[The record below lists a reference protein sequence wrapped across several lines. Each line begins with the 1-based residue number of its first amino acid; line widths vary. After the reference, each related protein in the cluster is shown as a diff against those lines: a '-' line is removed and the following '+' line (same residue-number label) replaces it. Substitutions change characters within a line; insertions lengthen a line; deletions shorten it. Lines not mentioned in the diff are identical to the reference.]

1 MLGAAGAT
9 SAAVTAPRIRVRPA
23 NALRAARRGGHE
35 ARTRRGPSFPPH
47 PPRRPRDDREPAAR
61 GLGRDDAVDV
71 DDDEDGDDE
80 SSSIAE
86 PSPAEPG
93 DASRDASPSSGASS
107 SPASNPNPF
116 AAWSRRLQ
124 RAVVADDRRG
134 VPFRVASAADI
145 ASALADA
152 RALLGERADIAGE
165 MARAIEET
173 AYSRRDVGWLARD
186 PTAPPALDGTARF
199 EEILD
204 DVRRRS
210 SLGDGSGSR
219 YEPSPAL
226 AGPDA
231 PAYLLVPGLFGDYYP
246 GYMADV
252 RDWFVARGARCRMSV
267 ACDTEGTTR
276 ANAGALAAEVTRWRR
291 EMETETET
299 ESSDHRVIGQA
310 DERTVSVVLI
320 GHSKGGVDAC
330 AACAEYAHL
339 LRGVVRGIVT
349 TQCPYAGSFVSSD
362 LLATETLESLASSAL
377 EIVVGTKRGEG
388 QTLLLP
394 AVRDVTYAS
403 RRHYLAEPQNRIDT
417 RAFPV
422 VSFHTETNHF
432 GSLLFLPA
440 AYARRRY
447 GVASD
452 GLVARCD
459 AEVPGSVCVRWTD
472 EQDHADCAYPRE
484 VSDGAVRA
492 HRASQRKARGGAAG
506 FEGGEG
512 SSGGVQTAPTGEK
525 SPNAERGWAAGEAL
539 VRARAALER
548 ATPER
553 LRGVPSPG
561 EYHEAL
567 VTLLLEQSWDPFA
580 GADERT
586 GEQSAATVVEG
597 TVTDGGET
605 MTARGSGE

>member
-9 SAAVTAPRIRVRPA
+9 CAAVTAPRIRVRPA
-23 NALRAARRGGHE
+23 NALRAARRGGHGAR
-35 ARTRRGPSFPPH
+35 ARTRAPSFPPP
-47 PPRRPRDDREPAAR
+47 PPRRTRDDREPAAQG

-71 DDDEDGDDE
+71 DDEEEDEE

-116 AAWSRRLQ
+116 ASWSRRLQ
-124 RAVVADDRRG
+124 RAVFADDRRG

-165 MARAIEET
+165 MARAIEKT
-173 AYSRRDVGWLARD
+173 AHSRRDVGWLARD
-186 PTAPPALDGTARF
+186 PTARPALDGTARF

-210 SLGDGSGSR
+210 SGDCSGSG

-267 ACDTEGTTR
+267 ACDTEGTVR
-276 ANAGALAAEVTRWRR
+276 ANARALAAEVTAWRR
-291 EMETETET
+291 EMEMETETES
-299 ESSDHRVIGQA
+299 ESF
-310 DERTVSVVLI
+310 DERTAAVVLI

-330 AACAEYAHL
+330 AACAEYAPL

-362 LLATETLESLASSAL
+362 LLATPTLESLAAAAL
-377 EIVVGTKRGEG
+377 EAVTGTRRGEG
-388 QTLLLP
+388 ATLLLP
-394 AVRDVTYAS
+394 AVRDLTYAS
-403 RRHYLAEPQNRIDT
+403 RRTYLASVPHPDP

-422 VSFHTETNHF
+422 VSFHTETTHH

-440 AYARRRY
+440 AYARNRY
-447 GVASD
+447 GASSD

-459 AEVPGSVCVRWTD
+459 AEVPGGVCVRFVG

-484 VSDGAVRA
+484 VSDRAVKA
-492 HRASQRKARGGAAG
+492 HRASQRKARKAG
-506 FEGGEG
+506 E
-512 SSGGVQTAPTGEK
+512 VTTGEVTTGEADGGGG
-525 SPNAERGWAAGEAL
+525 NERGWAAGEAL
-539 VRARAALER
+539 VRARAALVR

-553 LRGVPSPG
+553 LRGVASPG

-567 VTLLLEQSWDPFA
+567 ATLLLEQSWDPFA
-580 GADERT
+580 GVDERT
-586 GEQSAATVVEG
+586 QKVGGVGG
-597 TVTDGGET
+597 TRADGGEPRAGAV
-605 MTARGSGE
+605 ARGSGE

>member
-1 MLGAAGAT
+1 M
-9 SAAVTAPRIRVRPA
+9 
-23 NALRAARRGGHE
+23 
-35 ARTRRGPSFPPH
+35 
-47 PPRRPRDDREPAAR
+47 
-61 GLGRDDAVDV
+61 DV
-71 DDDEDGDDE
+71 DDEEEDEE

-116 AAWSRRLQ
+116 ASWSRRLQ
-124 RAVVADDRRG
+124 RAVFADDRRG

-165 MARAIEET
+165 MARAIEKT
-173 AYSRRDVGWLARD
+173 AHSRRDVGWLARD
-186 PTAPPALDGTARF
+186 PAARPALDGTARF

-210 SLGDGSGSR
+210 SGDCSGSG

-267 ACDTEGTTR
+267 ACDAEGTVR
-276 ANAGALAAEVTRWRR
+276 ANARALAAEVTAWRR

-299 ESSDHRVIGQA
+299 ESESF
-310 DERTVSVVLI
+310 DERTAAVVLI

-330 AACAEYAHL
+330 AACAEYASL

-362 LLATETLESLASSAL
+362 LLATPTLESLAAAAL
-377 EIVVGTKRGEG
+377 EAVTGTRRGEG
-388 QTLLLP
+388 ATLLLP
-394 AVRDVTYAS
+394 AVRDLTYAS
-403 RRHYLAEPQNRIDT
+403 RRTYLASFPHPDP

-422 VSFHTETNHF
+422 VSFHTETTHH

-440 AYARRRY
+440 AYARNRY
-447 GVASD
+447 GAPSD

-459 AEVPGSVCVRWTD
+459 AEVPGGVCVRFVG

-484 VSDGAVRA
+484 VSDGAVKA
-492 HRASQRKARGGAAG
+492 HRASQRKARGV
-506 FEGGEG
+506 GGSNDGG
-512 SSGGVQTAPTGEK
+512 SNGRGGIDADADGGGGD
-525 SPNAERGWAAGEAL
+525 ERGWAAGEAL
-539 VRARAALER
+539 VRARAALVR

-553 LRGVPSPG
+553 LRGVASPG

-567 VTLLLEQSWDPFA
+567 ATLLLEQSWDPFA

-586 GEQSAATVVEG
+586 EKSAGWAGRERTAG
-597 TVTDGGET
+597 SRARARWRADRASDDGGD
-605 MTARGSGE
+605 RVGG

>member
-9 SAAVTAPRIRVRPA
+9 CAAVTAPRIRVRPA
-23 NALRAARRGGHE
+23 NALRAARRGGHGARAR
-35 ARTRRGPSFPPH
+35 ARTRAPSFPPP
-47 PPRRPRDDREPAAR
+47 PPRRTRDDREPAAQG
-61 GLGRDDAVDV
+61 GLGRDDAVDL
-71 DDDEDGDDE
+71 DDEEEDEE

-116 AAWSRRLQ
+116 ASWSRRLQ
-124 RAVVADDRRG
+124 RAVFADDRRG

-165 MARAIEET
+165 MARAIEKT
-173 AYSRRDVGWLARD
+173 AHSRRDVGWLARD
-186 PTAPPALDGTARF
+186 PTARPALDGTARF

-210 SLGDGSGSR
+210 SGDCSGSG

-267 ACDTEGTTR
+267 ACDAEGTVR
-276 ANAGALAAEVTRWRR
+276 ANARALAAEVTAWRR

-299 ESSDHRVIGQA
+299 ESESF
-310 DERTVSVVLI
+310 DERTAAVVLI

-330 AACAEYAHL
+330 AACAEYAPL

-362 LLATETLESLASSAL
+362 LLATPTLESLAGAAL
-377 EIVVGTKRGEG
+377 EAVTGTRRGEG
-388 QTLLLP
+388 VTLLLP
-394 AVRDVTYAS
+394 AVRDLTYAS
-403 RRHYLAEPQNRIDT
+403 RRTYLASVPHPHP

-422 VSFHTETNHF
+422 VSFHTETTHH

-440 AYARRRY
+440 AYARNRY
-447 GVASD
+447 GASSD

-459 AEVPGSVCVRWTD
+459 AEVPGGVCVRFVG

-484 VSDGAVRA
+484 VSDGAVKA
-492 HRASQRKARGGAAG
+492 HRASQRKARKAG
-506 FEGGEG
+506 E
-512 SSGGVQTAPTGEK
+512 VTTGEVTTGEADGGGG
-525 SPNAERGWAAGEAL
+525 NERGWAAGEAL
-539 VRARAALER
+539 VRARAALVR

-553 LRGVPSPG
+553 LRGVASPG

-567 VTLLLEQSWDPFA
+567 ATLLLEQSWDPFA

-586 GEQSAATVVEG
+586 EVGGVGG
-597 TVTDGGET
+597 TRADGGEPRAGAV
-605 MTARGSGE
+605 ARGSGE